1 MIKKSILILTI
12 MLILT
17 GCEESELKGSN
28 NSKIIETIDTDE
40 SNDIKLSYYE
50 HFIFEFSSGDT
61 CSILFTSATEDQIN
75 FKIHVGE
82 PYLIDGEVPTAE
94 NCVGTLCGEVVE
106 FDFVDNYNNAG
117 TGTLSFDGDA
127 IILKTI
133 IEEANPD
140 ADYSLEAE
148 SRLVRVES
156 YGDVEVDSSFIFDD
170 SDRRYIREE
179 ELLALSKEDLGFARN
194 EIFAR
199 HGYIFNTPKY
209 ASYFHKK
216 TWYDY
221 HGFLIGPNND
231 PNEYLNDFEIK
242 NIELIKKIE
251 SNDVVGE
258 NSQDITLCYY
268 EYFIYEFCFGDPC
281 SITFGAATDNKINFE
296 ILAGGPYRTDG
307 KSATAEA
314 CVGTLQGDVVEFDFT
329 DNYNNKGTG
338 TLKFE
343 RDYVILKTKITEKNP
358 DADYSVEL
366 DSKLGRLESYT
377 GAKID
382 SAFIFPDSDSRYLN
396 EQEIAELSRDSLGFA
411 RNEIYAR
418 HGYDFNNPK
427 YASYFY
433 NKTWYDKHKSPEFPD
448 KPSTYL
454 NDFEIKNIEL
464 IKKIENKQD

>member
-1 MIKKSILILTI
+1 MIKKSIIILTI

-17 GCEESELKGSN
+17 GCEKNESKGSN
-28 NSKIIETIDTDE
+28 NIKIIETIDNNPSTEEDLILDDIEDSNETEEIDKSE
-40 SNDIKLSYYE
+40 S
-50 HFIFEFSSGDT
+50 
-61 CSILFTSATEDQIN
+61 
-75 FKIHVGE
+75 V
-82 PYLIDGEVPTAE
+82 
-94 NCVGTLCGEVVE
+94 
-106 FDFVDNYNNAG
+106 NN
-117 TGTLSFDGDA
+117 SKD
-127 IILKTI
+127 K
-133 IEEANPD
+133 
-140 ADYSLEAE
+140 
-148 SRLVRVES
+148 
-156 YGDVEVDSSFIFDD
+156 DD
-170 SDRRYIREE
+170 S
-179 ELLALSKEDLGFARN
+179 
-194 EIFAR
+194 
-199 HGYIFNTPKY
+199 
-209 ASYFHKK
+209 
-216 TWYDY
+216 
-221 HGFLIGPNND
+221 
-231 PNEYLNDFEIK
+231 K
-242 NIELIKKIE
+242 NITI
-251 SNDVVGE
+251 DVIGE
-258 NSQDITLCYY
+258 DSQDITLCYY
-268 EYFIYEFCFGDPC
+268 EYFIYEFCYGDPC
-281 SITFGAATDNKINFE
+281 SITFGGATDNKINFE